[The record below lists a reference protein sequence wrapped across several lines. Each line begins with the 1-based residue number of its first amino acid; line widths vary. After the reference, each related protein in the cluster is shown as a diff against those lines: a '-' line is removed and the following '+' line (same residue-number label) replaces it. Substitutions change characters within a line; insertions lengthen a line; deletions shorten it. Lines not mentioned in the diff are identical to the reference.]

1 MHLASCANA
10 THASALECL
19 DALRERHRRERRTER
34 QSGRE
39 LFIQEGNRAP
49 VRKATHSR
57 TVLGGGN
64 SNAPNDIQKV
74 SAVLDYRVD
83 VLYAQLCF
91 LTDPL
96 NGMTAIQQP
105 DQPTQ
110 P

>member
-1 MHLASCANA
+1 MPGCAQ
-10 THASALECL
+10 
-19 DALRERHRRERRTER
+19 RERHTQRDTQRQER
-34 QSGRE
+34 QRDRE
-39 LFIQEGNRAP
+39 LFIQEGSRAP
-49 VRKATHSR
+49 VREAARSR
-57 TVLGGGN
+57 TILGGGN
-64 SNAPNDIQKV
+64 SNAPNDIQEV

-91 LTDPL
+91 LTDSL

>member
-1 MHLASCANA
+1 MPRGPSVELGVCVARTWAG
-10 THASALECL
+10 EGEE
-19 DALRERHRRERRTER
+19 REREV
-34 QSGRE
+34 
-39 LFIQEGNRAP
+39 FIAVRNRAP
-49 VRKATHSR
+49 VREATRSR

-64 SNAPNDIQKV
+64 SNAPNDIQEV

-91 LTDPL
+91 LANSL